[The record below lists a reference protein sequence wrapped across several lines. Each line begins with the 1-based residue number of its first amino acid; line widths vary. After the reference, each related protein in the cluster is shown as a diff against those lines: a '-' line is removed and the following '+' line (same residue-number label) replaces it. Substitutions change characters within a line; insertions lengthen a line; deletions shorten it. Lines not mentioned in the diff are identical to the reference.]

1 MTMTNFTN
9 GDKLLREAKQIE
21 REVEA
26 AYRESA
32 WNLTIRRSQ
41 EVVELST
48 KALLKMMC
56 FDYPKVHDVSKILG
70 KVLKGRGI
78 EVSDE
83 QLTKITDISSEL
95 ANKRAPS
102 FYYER
107 DYRQEEAEKARQDA
121 AIVLKFAQE
130 MAEKL
135 KKVK

>member
-1 MTMTNFTN
+1 MTVTNFTN
-9 GDKLLREAKQIE
+9 GDKLLREAKRIE
-21 REVEA
+21 SEVEA
-26 AYRESA
+26 AYRGSA
-32 WNLTIRRSQ
+32 WNATIRRSQ

-56 FDYPKVHDVSKILG
+56 FDYPKEHDVSKILG
-70 KVLKGRGI
+70 KVLKERGF

-135 KKVK
+135 KKAE